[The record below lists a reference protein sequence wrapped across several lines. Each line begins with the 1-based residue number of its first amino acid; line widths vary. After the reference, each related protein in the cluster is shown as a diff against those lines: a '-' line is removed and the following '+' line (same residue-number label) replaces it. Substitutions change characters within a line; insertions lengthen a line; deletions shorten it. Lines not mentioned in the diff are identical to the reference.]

1 MDNVNNKRIESVTVK
16 LPSSPPQT
24 ITDPTDER
32 VLSTLLQWVTNT
44 PGASISIYHA
54 TDGAWSY
61 SAYKI
66 GTQKEES
73 KNE

>member
-1 MDNVNNKRIESVTVK
+1 MEFIKSENEMYQ
-16 LPSSPPQT
+16 PQPSPPQPT
-24 ITDPTDER
+24 IDPTDER

-66 GTQKEES
+66 KEES